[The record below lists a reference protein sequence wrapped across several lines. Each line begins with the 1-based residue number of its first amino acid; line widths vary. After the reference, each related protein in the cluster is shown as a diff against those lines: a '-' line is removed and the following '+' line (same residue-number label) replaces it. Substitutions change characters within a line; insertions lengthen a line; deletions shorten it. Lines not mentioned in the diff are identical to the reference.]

1 MGCEIALGKAWAE
14 LEKIAFSPRSNVQ
27 FLTDTYEVN
36 VSDRTILQQSSLLP
50 AEDYLSFLILHY
62 LIGCLKHGYRPS
74 GDWVSFKDIWG
85 GDAYFP
91 AYRNNTIRPLIE
103 RLQKDSDGL
112 IRKLSMSYKGE
123 VVEGGDIAIRLE
135 TFPEVFIR
143 IIIWRGED
151 EIPPEANILFDR
163 NLMDVLATE
172 D

>member
-50 AEDYLSFLILHY
+50 AEDYLSVLIHHY

-85 GDAYFP
+85 GDTYFP
-91 AYRNNTIRPLIE
+91 AYRKNTIRPLVE

-112 IRKLSMSYKGE
+112 IRKLSMSYKVPCTSFGQA
-123 VVEGGDIAIRLE
+123 GC
-135 TFPEVFIR
+135 FPPRSPFPACQDQR
-143 IIIWRGED
+143 I
-151 EIPPEANILFDR
+151 
-163 NLMDVLATE
+163 
-172 D
+172 